1 MTRKKKQIRSKVD
14 AIFFVSIALTAFVS
28 IGSVRANQTEAT
40 EQKNTDHETIP
51 TVAVVTQQTTEPT
64 ATATKPTET
73 ETPETTPS
81 VTLYNV
87 PLAEDL
93 QLHIIHLCEEPH
105 IDPAII
111 FGMIYRESNF
121 DASTIGDGGESFGLM
136 QIQPRWHSE
145 RMERLG
151 CNDLLDPFQNV
162 AVGIDY
168 LAEMLDRYD
177 GDIHKALVAYN
188 AGAAGAEKH
197 WFSKG
202 EYSSNY
208 SRAVMDKAES
218 VAASAYETECLQNEQ
233 TSSL

>member
-1 MTRKKKQIRSKVD
+1 MTRKAKQFKRKAD

-28 IGSVRANQTEAT
+28 IGSVRVNQTEAT
-40 EQKNTDHETIP
+40 EQQNIDHETTP
-51 TVAVVTQQTTEPT
+51 TVAVGTQQATEPT
-64 ATATKPTET
+64 ATETTPTET
-73 ETPETTPS
+73 ETPVTTPS

-93 QLHIIHLCEEPH
+93 QLHIIHLCEETH

-111 FGMIYRESNF
+111 FGMIYRESTYN
-121 DASTIGDGGESFGLM
+121 ANCIGDGGESFGLM

-168 LAEMLDRYD
+168 LAEMFDRYD

-208 SRAVMDKAES
+208 SRAVMEKAES
-218 VAASAYETECLQNEQ
+218 VAASAYQKEVSEK
-233 TSSL
+233 